1 MTLFSNKRV
10 AKILEIL
17 MDCQKSISGE
27 RISLELGVTS
37 RTVRSDIKE
46 LNKYLDD
53 NGAKIVSATGVGYRL
68 EVQDEAKFNYFLK
81 EIKLLK
87 QGNNEQLN
95 IIPTYSED
103 RINYIIS
110 KLLMS
115 SLKDK
120 NKLINPYDLC
130 DELFISSSTLK
141 KDIASINTHLSRF
154 DLKIVIN
161 HNKGIFIKGKE
172 SNIRYCIADYIF
184 NKREIVNLEN
194 VEFYNEI
201 FSRELLEITENV
213 LVSVLCEYNVHL
225 TDISF
230 KNLLVHVLIM
240 IKRYKYNQ
248 TVIFDNASV
257 DFLKNTKDYLIA
269 TDIVKRI
276 GEVVRVDFS
285 DEIYYLAQHLVS
297 SKKFSNQDDS
307 NYFEYKDVIDK
318 ILKTIKIEIGI
329 SLFEDLQLV
338 NGLAVHLNVA
348 LNRMK
353 FNMNIR
359 NDFLDSI
366 KSSYPFAFELGIIAS
381 RVLEQEYSVSVNE
394 NEIGLLAIH
403 FGAALERVGI
413 NSKKS
418 VKNITIVC
426 GFGIATAMLIKEKIL
441 RFFDN
446 RVNILNIS
454 SLHDFDKTMLDN
466 SDVVIT
472 TVPITKFQSNKIIE
486 VPLSLGFKYLQQI
499 EDIMLGE
506 EKIATDYKE
515 ILKEDLF
522 FKQLKASNK
531 DEVLE
536 ILTNKMI
543 DLGYMDEKV
552 KASVYSRERMSTT
565 ELGNLVALPHVL
577 ELNGSG
583 ASVSVAVLDKPIIW
597 DKEKVQI
604 VLLLNISKGFINEW
618 EQIFKNLYNYL
629 IVKSGVN
636 KLIKGISYN
645 EFINDLIENNDING
659 VG

>member
-1 MTLFSNKRV
+1 MTIFSNKRV
-10 AKILEIL
+10 IKILEIL
-17 MDCQKSISGE
+17 MDSQKSISGE
-27 RISLELGVTS
+27 RISVELGVTS

-46 LNKYLDD
+46 LNKYLNN
-53 NGAKIVSATGVGYRL
+53 NGAKIISVTGVGYSL
-68 EVQDEAKFNYFLK
+68 EIEDEGKFNYFLK
-81 EIKLLK
+81 DVKLVK
-87 QGNNEQLN
+87 QGNSKQLN
-95 IIPTYSED
+95 IIPTHSED

-110 KLLMS
+110 KLLMN

-130 DELFISSSTLK
+130 NELFISSSTLK
-141 KDIASINTHLSRF
+141 KDVASINTHLARF
-154 DLKIVIN
+154 DLKVVIN
-161 HNKGIFIKGKE
+161 QGKGIFIKGKE

-184 NKREIVNLEN
+184 NKREIVNLDN
-194 VEFYNEI
+194 IEFYNEI
-201 FSRELLEITENV
+201 FSRNLLETTE
-213 LVSVLCEYNVHL
+213 SVLLSVLTEYNVHL

-248 TVIFDNASV
+248 TVVFDNASV

-269 TDIVKRI
+269 KEIVKKI
-276 GEVVRVDFS
+276 GEVAKVDFS
-285 DEIYYLAQHLVS
+285 DEIYYLTQHLVS

-307 NYFEYKDVIDK
+307 IYFEYKGVIDK
-318 ILKTIKIEIGI
+318 ILEAIKSQIGVN
-329 SLFEDLQLV
+329 LLDDLQLV
-338 NGLAVHLNVA
+338 NGLVVHLNVA

-366 KSSYPFAFELGIIAS
+366 KNSYPFAFELGIIAS
-381 RVLEQEYSVSVNE
+381 HVIRKEYNVSVNE

-403 FGAALERVGI
+403 FGAALERIGI

-418 VKNITIVC
+418 VKNVTIVC

-454 SLHDFDKTMLDN
+454 SLHDFDKVMLDN

-472 TVPITKFQSNKIIE
+472 TVPITKFQSSKIIE
-486 VPLSLGFKYLQQI
+486 VSLNFGFKHLQEI

-506 EKIATDYKE
+506 EKIEMDYKE

-522 FKQLKASNK
+522 FKQLKANTK

-536 ILTNKMI
+536 ILTSRMI
-543 DLGYMDEKV
+543 ELGYMDEQV
-552 KASVYSRERMSTT
+552 KESVYSRERMSTT

-577 ELNGSG
+577 ELNGNS
-583 ASVSVAVLDKPIIW
+583 ASVSVAVLDKPVIW

-604 VLLLNISKGFINEW
+604 VLLLNISKEFISEW

-636 KLIKGISYN
+636 KLIKGINYS
-645 EFINDLIENNDING
+645 EFINDLIENNAINSEI
-659 VG
+659 

>member
-1 MTLFSNKRV
+1 MTIFSNKRV
-10 AKILEIL
+10 IKILEIL
-17 MDCQKSISGE
+17 MDSQKSISGE
-27 RISLELGVTS
+27 RISVELGVTS

-46 LNKYLDD
+46 LNENLNR
-53 NGAKIVSATGVGYRL
+53 NGAKVISVTGVGYSL
-68 EVQDEAKFNYFLK
+68 EIENEGKFNCFLK
-81 EIKLLK
+81 EVKLVK
-87 QGNNEQLN
+87 QGNSKQLN
-95 IIPTYSED
+95 IIPTHSED

-110 KLLMS
+110 KLLMN

-120 NKLINPYDLC
+120 NRLINPYDLC
-130 DELFISSSTLK
+130 EELFISSSTLK
-141 KDIASINTHLSRF
+141 KDVASINTHLARF
-154 DLKIVIN
+154 YLKVVIN
-161 HNKGIFIKGKE
+161 QSKGIFIKGKE

-184 NKREIVNLEN
+184 NKREIVNLDN
-194 VEFYNEI
+194 IEFYNEI
-201 FSRELLEITENV
+201 FSRNLLEITE
-213 LVSVLCEYNVHL
+213 SVLLSVLTEYNVHL

-248 TVIFDNASV
+248 AVLFDNASV

-269 TDIVKRI
+269 KEIVEKI
-276 GEVVRVDFS
+276 GEVAKVDFR
-285 DEIYYLAQHLVS
+285 DEIYYLTQHLVS

-307 NYFEYKDVIDK
+307 IYFEYKGAIDK
-318 ILKTIKIEIGI
+318 ILEAIKSQIGVN
-329 SLFEDLQLV
+329 LLDDLQLV

-366 KSSYPFAFELGIIAS
+366 KNSYPFAFELGIIAS
-381 RVLEQEYSVSVNE
+381 NVIRKEYNVSVNE

-403 FGAALERVGI
+403 FGAALERIGI

-418 VKNITIVC
+418 VKNVTIVC

-454 SLHDFDKTMLDN
+454 SLYDFDKVMLDN

-472 TVPITKFQSNKIIE
+472 TVPITKFQSSKIIE
-486 VPLSLGFKYLQQI
+486 VPLNFGFKYLQEI

-506 EKIATDYKE
+506 EKIEMDYKE

-522 FKQLKASNK
+522 FKQLKASTK

-536 ILTNKMI
+536 ILTSRMI
-543 DLGYMDEKV
+543 ELGYMNEKV
-552 KASVYSRERMSTT
+552 KESVYSRERMSTT
-565 ELGNLVALPHVL
+565 ELGNLVALPHIL
-577 ELNGSG
+577 ELNGNS
-583 ASVSVAVLDKPIIW
+583 ASVSVAVLDKPVTW

-604 VLLLNISKGFINEW
+604 VLLLNISKEFINEW

-636 KLIKGISYN
+636 KLIKGISYT
-645 EFINDLIENNDING
+645 EFINDLIENNAVNSET
-659 VG
+659 